1 MRRSTTK
8 PREINIFMEHNVSFK
23 GLPFKLPRAGQ
34 VAGTGSSAGSAV
46 SHSCVFGMEG
56 KAARM
61 GPWREQEPNT
71 TEHDFS
77 AALTSI
83 KPCARGGSQIKLP
96 DVLLPL
102 KPLGQAAG
110 NHTSSFVADS

>member
-1 MRRSTTK
+1 MQRITTK

-23 GLPFKLPRAGQ
+23 GLPCLPHTGQ

-46 SHSCVFGMEG
+46 SHSCVFGTEG
-56 KAARM
+56 KAACM
-61 GPWREQEPNT
+61 GPRREQELNT

-96 DVLLPL
+96 GALLPL
-102 KPLGQAAG
+102 RPLGQAAG
-110 NHTSSFVADS
+110 NHTSSLVADS